1 MAATL
6 DVTQLQRRLAG
17 ASSADLRRLGAA
29 LFPGATDAGLRA
41 AALRLYAIAMTAD
54 EWAGF
59 VLRGEPAAIV
69 IDHSDAALLAAL
81 ARG

>member
-1 MAATL
+1 VPRAIDISRVQAR
-6 DVTQLQRRLAG
+6 VAG
-17 ASSADLRRLGAA
+17 ASNTEIHRLGAA
-29 LFPGATDAGLRA
+29 LFPGARDAGLRA
-41 AALRLYAIAMTAD
+41 AVLRLYAIAMTAD

-69 IDHSDAALLAAL
+69 IDHSDAALLAAQ